1 MFILKLTELNFKA
14 SLFLLSPSRGL
25 GGALTMYSCDHI
37 SWKFYKTSYFNQSQ
51 LRSLSLS
58 SPVYALWQVP
68 YCQLRQLQHG
78 LSRYWDLA
86 RGGLSCRFFFNYF
99 IYLFY
104 FIILYWFC
112 HTLTWICHECTCV
125 LHPEPPSHL
134 PPHPIPLGH
143 PSAPALSTLSH
154 ASNLDWWYPLFF
166 L

>member
-1 MFILKLTELNFKA
+1 MINSIFWAYTIKSKNKRNKPKKASFNTYYKNIYISRGVFILKLTELNFKA

-78 LSRYWDLA
+78 LSHYWDLA
-86 RGGLSCRFFFNYF
+86 RGGLSCRFFKNYF
-99 IYLFY
+99 IYF
-104 FIILYWFC
+104 
-112 HTLTWICHECTCV
+112 TL
-125 LHPEPPSHL
+125 
-134 PPHPIPLGH
+134 
-143 PSAPALSTLSH
+143 
-154 ASNLDWWYPLFF
+154 
-166 L
+166 